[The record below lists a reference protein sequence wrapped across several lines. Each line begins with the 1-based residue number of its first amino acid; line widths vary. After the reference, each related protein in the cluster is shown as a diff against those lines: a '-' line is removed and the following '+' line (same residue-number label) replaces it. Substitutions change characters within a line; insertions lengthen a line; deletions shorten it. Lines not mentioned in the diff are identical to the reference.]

1 MNLWNTLIFIIGTVY
16 EIDGS
21 YFFTDKVPMGTDSL
35 YYIRVAIIT
44 IIEYNFLIMKMV
56 MQWNFKV

>member
-1 MNLWNTLIFIIGTVY
+1 
-16 EIDGS
+16 
-21 YFFTDKVPMGTDSL
+21 MGTDSL